1 MGMAASQARL
11 LMITA
16 RIHDV
21 EYQAQSIQHAKLAL
35 ATQSDEAY
43 REYTQALDAT
53 TLTVNALDPNSG
65 EKSLISATFNNLCSR
80 NRVIPADG
88 KNYAI
93 LNNEGRLVVED
104 DIEQKFYDFIGAGYD
119 DPYMFAMYMMAGS
132 GAMGQWGNL
141 GSTDPAGI
149 HQNTYE
155 TEHDIYDILATDP
168 NNKKLISLH
177 NKLEAIIQKYDQYE
191 TDIYNANALITAA
204 TGSNST
210 ARGDYA
216 EYKELLSAYKQELY
230 KLGGEDIYTD
240 ARISDPAT
248 WEEYSPEKINY
259 YVNLF
264 NQIKACGGCVSISD
278 YDGPSGDAAN
288 SSDWLQ
294 SMVQSGLF
302 TIELVETDPSTGN
315 VEFNTTSPSSD
326 ISLSYTTTSTID
338 STALKKAEA
347 EYEHKLKQ
355 IDKKDKAFDLDLSK
369 LETERSA
376 LTTEYESVK
385 KVVTDNIDRTFGIFS

>member
-43 REYTQALDAT
+43 RDYTQALDAT

-104 DIEQKFYDFIGAGYD
+104 DVEEKFYKFIEAGYD
-119 DPYMFAMYMMAGS
+119 DPYMFAMYMMAGN

-141 GSTDPAGI
+141 DSNDINGI
-149 HQNTYE
+149 HQHTYE
-155 TEHDIYDILATDP
+155 TEHDIYASLATDP
-168 NNKKLISLH
+168 NNTKLISLH
-177 NKLEAIIQKYDQYE
+177 NKLEAIIQKYDLSE

-204 TGSNST
+204 TGSDST

-230 KLGGEDIYTD
+230 KLGGKDIYTD
-240 ARISDPAT
+240 GDISDSS

-315 VEFNTTSPSSD
+315 VIFNTTSPSSD

>member
-104 DIEQKFYDFIGAGYD
+104 DVEEKFYKFIEAGYD
-119 DPYMFAMYMMAGS
+119 DPYMFAMYMMAGT

-141 GSTDPAGI
+141 GSTDSAGI
-149 HQNTYE
+149 QYNTYTVE
-155 TEHDIYDILATDP
+155 EKVYAQLASDP
-168 NNKKLISLH
+168 NNTRLISLR
-177 NKLEAIIQKYDQYE
+177 NKLEEVVHKYDPYD
-191 TDIYNANALITAA
+191 DIYYPNALISAA
-204 TGSNST
+204 TGSDST

-230 KLGGEDIYTD
+230 KLGGKDIYTD
-240 ARISDPAT
+240 GDISDPAT

-315 VEFNTTSPSSD
+315 VIFNTTSPSSD

>member
-104 DIEQKFYDFIGAGYD
+104 DVEEKFYKFIEAGYD
-119 DPYMFAMYMMAGS
+119 DPYMFAMYMMAGN

-141 GSTDPAGI
+141 DSNDINGI
-149 HQNTYE
+149 HQHTYE
-155 TEHDIYDILATDP
+155 TEHDIYASLATDP
-168 NNKKLISLH
+168 NNTKLISLH
-177 NKLEAIIQKYDQYE
+177 NKLEAIIQKYDLSE

-204 TGSNST
+204 TGSDST

-230 KLGGEDIYTD
+230 KLGGKDIYTD
-240 ARISDPAT
+240 GDISDSS

-315 VEFNTTSPSSD
+315 VIFNTTSPSSD